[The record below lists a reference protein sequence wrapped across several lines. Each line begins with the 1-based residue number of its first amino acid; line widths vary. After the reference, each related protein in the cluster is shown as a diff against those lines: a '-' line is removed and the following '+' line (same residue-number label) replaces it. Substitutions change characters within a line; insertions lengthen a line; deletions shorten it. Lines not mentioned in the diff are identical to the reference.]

1 MLSMYVE
8 ENQTD
13 WDLHLQPVMLAY
25 RSTVQDTTGYTP
37 HFLMTGRQLNLPV
50 DVMFRDTQ
58 QSEARSPRSDYVDNV
73 RQAVQ
78 PAYEHVRMNTQNS
91 QRQQKDFY
99 DRQTRGSLY
108 NVGDQVWLH
117 IP

>member
-1 MLSMYVE
+1 VE

-78 PAYEHVRMNTQNS
+78 AAYEHVRQNGYAVFS
-91 QRQQKDFY
+91 EAAEGLLRPPDTWISVQR
-99 DRQTRGSLY
+99 R
-108 NVGDQVWLH
+108 
-117 IP
+117 